1 MQSRS
6 CRRTAHGK
14 REGRLWRPTAHT
26 TGCMEIGPPRPR
38 TYQPRGSVVCTGGAH
53 TAASN
58 TSLPAPSMSPRRS
71 RALPRPERP
80 PAYATLEPRCPWQGA
95 PVPPLPRAAAT
106 AAFAASTDGEP
117 RDGMTARSI
126 RTRTPCGRV
135 LTPSKASRAR
145 GTQQLRP
152 CGKLAGT
159 DRATRRSGSSN
170 AIGTQPLRPCG
181 KPKGTACVGQ
191 TAASG
196 CRDCLLQV
204 QGTGPLCPNMH
215 RSPSGARKAAQ
226 YGKRQSPSVSPSS
239 PTAAT
244 TLGGVPDPLIPVVCR
259 ANCPLRSLV
268 ESLRRCRTAVRLLR
282 CSATMPSLMCTG
294 EPSGCER
301 ATSPSTSRAV
311 KPLQAARR
319 GWWSDG
325 RSEYDATWSCISRA

>member
-1 MQSRS
+1 MF
-6 CRRTAHGK
+6 
-14 REGRLWRPTAHT
+14 L
-26 TGCMEIGPPRPR
+26 
-38 TYQPRGSVVCTGGAH
+38 
-53 TAASN
+53 
-58 TSLPAPSMSPRRS
+58 
-71 RALPRPERP
+71 
-80 PAYATLEPRCPWQGA
+80 
-95 PVPPLPRAAAT
+95 
-106 AAFAASTDGEP
+106 
-117 RDGMTARSI
+117 TARSI

-196 CRDCLLQV
+196 RRDCLLQV

-244 TLGGVPDPLIPVVCR
+244 ALGGVPDPLIPMACR
-259 ANCPLRSLV
+259 ANCPYAPAPFLALTIAGRKFAALSDSGASATLFGDDVLAHLHRRAIRLRACDITFHLASGKAT
-268 ESLRRCRTAVRLLR
+268 SG
-282 CSATMPSLMCTG
+282 CSARLVVRW
-294 EPSGCER
+294 E
-301 ATSPSTSRAV
+301 
-311 KPLQAARR
+311 K
-319 GWWSDG
+319 
-325 RSEYDATWSCISRA
+325 